1 MRDFARI
8 WVPLLLLM
16 PASLVGQQTP
26 LSEDVESLDGIIAA
40 WYDIV
45 SVPAGDTP
53 DWARDSTLYL
63 PEVRFVIL
71 ADGEQDEV
79 DSASIIDHAQFAA
92 AVGESSDGFF
102 ESEIHRVTQRFD
114 NLAHV
119 FSTYEFGQ
127 SRDGPVLGRGIN
139 SIQLFFD
146 GERWWIVGAAWRNES
161 SERPIPP
168 EFLP

>member
-1 MRDFARI
+1 M
-8 WVPLLLLM
+8 WLLFLLM
-16 PASLVGQQTP
+16 LPATATAQQAP
-26 LSEDVESLDGIIAA
+26 RADDVETLDGIIAA

-45 SVPAGDTP
+45 SVDAGETP

-71 ADGEQDEV
+71 VDGAPDEV
-79 DSASIIDHAQFAA
+79 DRASILDHAQFAE
-92 AVGESSDGFF
+92 AVGESSSGFF
-102 ESEIHRVTQRFD
+102 ESEVHRVTQRFD
-114 NLAHV
+114 NMVHV

-127 SRDGPVLGRGIN
+127 FEDGPVVGRGIN

-146 GERWWIVGAAWRNES
+146 GQRWWIVGAAWRNETA
-161 SERPIPP
+161 ERPIPE

>member
-1 MRDFARI
+1 MRDCARM
-8 WVPLLLLM
+8 WLLLLLLLPTM
-16 PASLVGQQTP
+16 ATAQEAPRA
-26 LSEDVESLDGIIAA
+26 EDVETLNGIIAA

-45 SVPAGDTP
+45 SVDAGETP

-71 ADGEQDEV
+71 VDGAPDEV
-79 DSASIIDHAQFAA
+79 DRASILDHAQFAE

-114 NLAHV
+114 NMVHV

-127 SRDGPVLGRGIN
+127 SEDGPIMGRGIN

-146 GERWWIVGAAWRNES
+146 GQRWWIVGAAWRNETT
-161 SERPIPP
+161 ERPIPE

>member
-1 MRDFARI
+1 MRNCA
-8 WVPLLLLM
+8 WMWTLLVLLL
-16 PASLVGQQTP
+16 PAAAAAQQAP
-26 LSEDVESLDGIIAA
+26 RPEDVETLDGIIAA

-53 DWARDSTLYL
+53 DWARDTTLYL

-71 ADGEQDEV
+71 SDGERDDV
-79 DSASIIDHAQFAA
+79 DRASILDHAQFAE

-114 NLAHV
+114 NLVHV

-127 SRDGPVLGRGIN
+127 SRDGPVVGRGIN

-146 GERWWIVGAAWRNES
+146 GQRWWIVGAAWRNETD
-161 SERPIPP
+161 ERPIPADY
-168 EFLP
+168 LP

>member
-8 WVPLLLLM
+8 WVALLLLV
-16 PASLVGQQTP
+16 PASLVAQQTP
-26 LSEDVESLDGIIAA
+26 RSEDVESLDGIIAA

-45 SVPAGDTP
+45 SVPAGETP

-71 ADGEQDEV
+71 ADGEHDEV

-114 NLAHV
+114 NLVHV

-127 SRDGPVLGRGIN
+127 SKDGAVLGRGIN

-146 GERWWIVGAAWRNES
+146 GQRWWIVGAAWRNES
-161 SERPIPP
+161 DERPIPP

>member
-1 MRDFARI
+1 MRRI
-8 WVPLLLLM
+8 VGLSSLALLLL
-16 PASLVGQQTP
+16 PSIASAQHTP
-26 LSEDVESLDGIIAA
+26 RPEDVQTLDGIIAA

-45 SVPAGDTP
+45 SVDAGETP

-71 ADGEQDEV
+71 VDGAPDEV
-79 DSASIIDHAQFAA
+79 DRASILDHAQFAE

-114 NLAHV
+114 NMVHV

-127 SRDGPVLGRGIN
+127 SEDGSIMGRGIN

-146 GERWWIVGAAWRNES
+146 GQRWWIVGAAWRNETT
-161 SERPIPP
+161 ERPIPE